1 MLVFQLPAI
10 PDARQ
15 IDAVV
20 GILEETVGKAYPKG
34 VQLFRGQID
43 GPHASSSDE
52 IERLV
57 RDHIPKGYVVTLHA
71 PISPKK
77 IIPAC
82 RLDCQESEAM
92 VAENID
98 LAVRIGA
105 RSVIVHTGTSFYHP
119 LAAGVPASEE
129 KYRFQRMSPSALEAA
144 RSNVYHRVARIGHAA
159 GDGVLVSIEN
169 DPLPIGAES
178 VNDPTTAFL
187 NPYLST
193 FSHLADFND
202 YLHAYTPPTVG
213 VCFDTAHY
221 LRTIETIRGEGRN
234 PQPDTTAFFDIVRPS
249 LDDVSLSPV
258 VEMLLTTGR
267 LYDIQIADSIGW
279 SRGGRKPKSFSIAG
293 GPHESELVRVT
304 RMADAYCT
312 TTSRE
317 IVLSLDVDE
326 QDYIA
331 RPNQRVSLQFLVNSL
346 QH

>member
-1 MLVFQLPAI
+1 MLTFQLPVI
-10 PDARQ
+10 PDARE

-20 GILEETVGKAYPKG
+20 GILEEIVGDKHPKG
-34 VQLFRGQID
+34 IQIFRDQID
-43 GPHASSSDE
+43 GPHASTSEE

-57 RDHIPKGYVVTLHA
+57 REHIPKGYVVTLHA

-82 RLDCQESEAM
+82 RLDCEESMAM
-92 VAENID
+92 VNENID

-119 LAAGVPASEE
+119 LAAGVPESEE
-129 KYRFQRMSPSALEAA
+129 KYRFQSMSPSALEAA
-144 RSNVYHRVARIGHAA
+144 RGNVYHRVARIGHAA
-159 GDGVLVSIEN
+159 DDGVLVSIEN

-178 VNDPTTAFL
+178 VNDLTTAFL

-202 YLHAYTPPTVG
+202 YLYANVPPTVG
-213 VCFDTAHY
+213 ICFDTAHY
-221 LRTIETIRGEGRN
+221 IRTIETIRGEGRN
-234 PQPDTTAFFDIVRPS
+234 PQSDTKAFFDIVRPS
-249 LDDVSLSPV
+249 LDHVSLMPV
-258 VEMLLTTGR
+258 VEMLLSTGR

-279 SRGGRKPKSFSIAG
+279 SRGGQKPRSFSIAG
-293 GPHESELVRVT
+293 GPHEAELVRV
-304 RMADAYCT
+304 AKIANAYCT

-326 QDYIA
+326 HDYIA
-331 RPNQRVSLQFLVNSL
+331 RPNQRASLQFLVDSL
-346 QH
+346 R